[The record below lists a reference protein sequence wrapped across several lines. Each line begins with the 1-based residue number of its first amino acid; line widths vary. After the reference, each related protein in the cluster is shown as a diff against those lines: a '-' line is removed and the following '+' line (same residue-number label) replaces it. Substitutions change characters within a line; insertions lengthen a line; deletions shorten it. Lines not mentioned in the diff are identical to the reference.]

1 MTAEACAKRVW
12 NFPTADYCLLPD
24 EVHVWR
30 ALLDQ
35 PRSSLAAF
43 SEVLSADERAR
54 AERFYFDA
62 DRRRAIIGRGLSR
75 LLLGHYLGRPAHQI
89 EFKYNAFGKP
99 ALADA
104 NCPVQFNVSHS
115 GDVILVA
122 TAIDRVLGVDVE
134 RIKQD
139 MANAEIAARYFSP
152 CECRTLLALPP
163 EIRGEAFFACWTR
176 KEAYL
181 KARGDGLSLPLDRFD
196 VAFAPA
202 EPPRLL
208 ATRHDPAEASR
219 YTLCALDAGPDYA
232 AALAVEGSNWRLAC
246 WEWPRDDRSQI
257 PSWIRQAR
265 PAGESA
271 SDGPSQGRSAERPG

>member
-1 MTAEACAKRVW
+1 MTAEACATRVC
-12 NFPTADYCLLPD
+12 NFPTADYCLVPD

-35 PRSSLAAF
+35 PRSSLSLF
-43 SEVLSADERAR
+43 TQVLSANERAR

-62 DRRRAIIGRGLSR
+62 DRRRAIIARGLSR

-104 NCPVQFNVSHS
+104 DCPLQFNVSHS

-152 CECRTLLALPP
+152 CEYRTLLALPP

-196 VAFAPA
+196 VALAPA
-202 EPPRLL
+202 RAPAPPR
-208 ATRHDPAEASR
+208 DPARSR
-219 YTLCALDAGPDYA
+219 RGQSLHVVRARSRPWLRRCAGGRRIQLAAHMLGMAAG
-232 AALAVEGSNWRLAC
+232 
-246 WEWPRDDRSQI
+246 
-257 PSWIRQAR
+257 
-265 PAGESA
+265 
-271 SDGPSQGRSAERPG
+271 